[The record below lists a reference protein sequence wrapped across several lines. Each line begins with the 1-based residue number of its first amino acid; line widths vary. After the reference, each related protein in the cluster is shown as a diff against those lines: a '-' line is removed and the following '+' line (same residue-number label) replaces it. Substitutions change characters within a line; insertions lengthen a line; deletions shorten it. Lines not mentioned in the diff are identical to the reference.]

1 MNPEIVAITA
11 LLVLLMVV
19 VLSDALQRKIYNAN
33 IALLFLVATGY
44 RFMQG
49 SPFWLDATLYALI
62 VCVVGMLLWQ
72 YGLLG
77 AGDVKLAAVCAWIVF
92 PNWFELVLLSA
103 FGAGILAVWQL
114 ARAYFAT
121 SNVHQG
127 TVPLGVSI
135 SASTA
140 YLIL

>member
-1 MNPEIVAITA
+1 MKPEVVTLVTLLA
-11 LLVLLMVV
+11 LLLMV
-19 VLSDALQRKIYNAN
+19 VLSDALKRKIYNVN
-33 IALLFLVATGY
+33 IALLFLVAIGH

-62 VCVVGMLLWQ
+62 VCVAGMLLWQ
-72 YGLLG
+72 HGLLG

-114 ARAYFAT
+114 VRAYFAI
-121 SNVHQG
+121 SNAHQG
-127 TVPLGVSI
+127 TIPLGASI